1 MKNEGVK
8 IRIEIKIPKEGIA
21 HKLYFSA
28 QCNKFAKA
36 LGCPQ
41 HKIRTVFFSLSI
53 QIFTQSWAL
62 CLDKSIHSEFLEI
75 SGKADQKV
83 SWDLGW
89 RCRYQI
95 PYSNPHQNISI
106 EFVIRPIF
114 DDPNIDRRF
123 CQNHLFHHLHFI
135 QAMNYSEYQLKGR
148 SQDIWRSWLN
158 MHLSNSPFKSWWIS
172 RQMERITFWN
182 PCQNISIEFVIRPI
196 FDHPNIE
203 RKFHKY
209 HLFYIFATHGCNTAH
224 CINHNAMY

>member
-8 IRIEIKIPKEGIA
+8 IRIEIKITKEGIA

-62 CLDKSIHSEFLEI
+62 SLDKSIHSEFLEI
-75 SGKADQKV
+75 GGKADQKV

-123 CQNHLFHHLHFI
+123 CQNHLFIIFI
-135 QAMNYSEYQLKGR
+135 QAMLDYSEYQLKGR
-148 SQDIWRSWLN
+148 SQDIWKSRLN

-172 RQMERITFWN
+172 RQMKRITFEIPVKISALN
-182 PCQNISIEFVIRPI
+182 LSSGPYLIIRILTENFSNIIYSTSLQHMVLTL
-196 FDHPNIE
+196 H
-203 RKFHKY
+203 
-209 HLFYIFATHGCNTAH
+209 TA
-224 CINHNAMY
+224 